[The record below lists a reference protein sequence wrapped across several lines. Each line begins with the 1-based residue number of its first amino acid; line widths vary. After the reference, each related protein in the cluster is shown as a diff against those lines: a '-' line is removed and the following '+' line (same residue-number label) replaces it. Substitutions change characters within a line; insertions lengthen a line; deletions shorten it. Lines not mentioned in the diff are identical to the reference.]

1 MRRTPCAS
9 ASRARGPGGVS
20 RGCWQPPIG
29 ARLWG
34 YHGPSRV
41 LRCRSASRPSR
52 LDRTDA
58 NRFSVAQALIIVDIQ
73 KDYFPGGANPL
84 HEPEQAVAA
93 ARRVLDHFRSTG
105 ESVLHIQHVW
115 DAPDALFMRPGTEG
129 VEIHG
134 GVAPLPGETVIQ
146 KDAPNAFLR
155 TSLER
160 ELRERAV
167 DALVVCGM
175 MTSMCVDATVRAAA
189 DLGFT
194 VTVIHDACAAPAL
207 SFGGIEVPAPSVHAA
222 FLGALAQGY
231 ATVVSAAET
240 TGS

>member
-1 MRRTPCAS
+1 M
-9 ASRARGPGGVS
+9 
-20 RGCWQPPIG
+20 
-29 ARLWG
+29 
-34 YHGPSRV
+34 
-41 LRCRSASRPSR
+41 
-52 LDRTDA
+52 
-58 NRFSVAQALIIVDIQ
+58 AQALVIVDIQ

-93 ARRVLDHFRSTG
+93 ARRVLDRFRSTG
-105 ESVLHIQHVW
+105 ESVVHIQHVW

-129 VEIHG
+129 VEIHAD
-134 GVAPLPGETVIQ
+134 VAPLPGETVIQ

-155 TSLER
+155 KPLER
-160 ELRERAV
+160 ELRERDI

-207 SFGGIEVPAPSVHAA
+207 SLRRHGGAGSVGARRLSRRVGA
-222 FLGALAQGY
+222 GLRNRDLGSGDDGQLIRRAGPLGAIP
-231 ATVVSAAET
+231 TSAAC
-240 TGS
+240 

>member
-1 MRRTPCAS
+1 MVRPS
-9 ASRARGPGGVS
+9 
-20 RGCWQPPIG
+20 G
-29 ARLWG
+29 ARRRDD
-34 YHGPSRV
+34 HGSTAP
-41 LRCRSASRPSR
+41 
-52 LDRTDA
+52 TQTG
-58 NRFSVAQALIIVDIQ
+58 FSVAQALVIVDIQ

-93 ARRVLDHFRSTG
+93 ARRVLDRFRSTG
-105 ESVLHIQHVW
+105 ESVVHIQHVW

-129 VEIHG
+129 VEIHAD
-134 GVAPLPGETVIQ
+134 VAPLPGETVIQ

-155 TSLER
+155 KPLER
-160 ELRERAV
+160 ELRERDI

-207 SFGGIEVPAPSVHAA
+207 SFGGTEVSAPLVHAA

-231 ATVVSAAET
+231 ATVISAAET
-240 TGS
+240 TDG